1 VTGSFVQHNRHL
13 RPSPFALYPFSS
25 LLMLNDVY
33 NETEAQMQKAID
45 SLTREFAGIRTG
57 RASVGILD
65 GIKVE
70 YYGTLTPLNQI
81 ATLSVPESS
90 LIVIQPWDVSV
101 IKVVEKAL
109 LKSDLG
115 ITPSNDGKVIR
126 LAIPA
131 LTEDRRKELAK
142 MIKKK
147 AEDKKVAIR
156 QVRRDSNDMLKALEK
171 DKEIT
176 EDELHAG
183 QDKVQ
188 KITDQYIAAVD
199 DITAKKEKEVL
210 EL

>member
-1 VTGSFVQHNRHL
+1 
-13 RPSPFALYPFSS
+13 
-25 LLMLNDVY
+25 MLHDVY
-33 NETEAQMQKAID
+33 KDTEAQMQKTID

-57 RASVGILD
+57 RASVSILD

-70 YYGTLTPLNQI
+70 YYGTLTPLNQV

-101 IKVVEKAL
+101 IKVIEKAL

-126 LAIPA
+126 LAIPP
-131 LTEDRRKELAK
+131 LTEERRKDLAK

-147 AEDKKVAIR
+147 AEEKKVAIR
-156 QVRRDSNDMLKALEK
+156 QVRRDSNDMLKALENDK
-171 DKEIT
+171 DIT
-176 EDELHAG
+176 EDELHTG

-188 KITDQYIAAVD
+188 KITDQYVAKVD
-199 DITAKKEKEVL
+199 EITAKKEQEIL

>member
-1 VTGSFVQHNRHL
+1 MH
-13 RPSPFALYPFSS
+13 FALRLSRIASEP
-25 LLMLNDVY
+25 MLNDVY
-33 NETEAQMQKAID
+33 KETEAQMQKTID

-57 RASVGILD
+57 RASISILD

-70 YYGTLTPLNQI
+70 YYGTLTPLNQM

-101 IKVVEKAL
+101 IKTIEKAL

-126 LAIPA
+126 LAIPP
-131 LTEDRRKELAK
+131 LTEERRKELAK
-142 MIKKK
+142 MVKKK
-147 AEDKKVAIR
+147 AEEKKVALR
-156 QVRRDSNDMLKALEK
+156 QVRRYSNDMLKELEK
-171 DKEIT
+171 EKEIT
-176 EDELHAG
+176 EDELHTG

-188 KITDQYIAAVD
+188 KITDKFVATVD
-199 DITAKKEKEVL
+199 DVTAQKEKEIL

>member
-1 VTGSFVQHNRHL
+1 
-13 RPSPFALYPFSS
+13 
-25 LLMLNDVY
+25 MLKDVY
-33 NETEAQMQKAID
+33 KDTEVQMQKAID
-45 SLTREFAGIRTG
+45 ALSREFAGIRTG
-57 RASVGILD
+57 RASVNLLD

-70 YYGTLTPLNQI
+70 YYGTPTPLNQV

-101 IKVVEKAL
+101 IKVIEKAL

-126 LAIPA
+126 LAIPP
-131 LTEDRRKELAK
+131 LTEERRKELAK

-147 AEDKKVAIR
+147 AEEKKVAIR

-176 EDELHAG
+176 EDELHSG

-188 KITDQYIAAVD
+188 KITDQYTAKVD
-199 DITAKKEKEVL
+199 EITAKKEKEIL

>member
-1 VTGSFVQHNRHL
+1 
-13 RPSPFALYPFSS
+13 
-25 LLMLNDVY
+25 MLNDVY
-33 NETEAQMQKAID
+33 KDTEAQMQKAID

-57 RASVGILD
+57 RASVSILD

-70 YYGTLTPLNQI
+70 YYGTVTPLNQV

-101 IKVVEKAL
+101 IKVIEKAL

-126 LAIPA
+126 LAIPP
-131 LTEDRRKELAK
+131 LTEERRKDLAK

-147 AEDKKVAIR
+147 AEEKKVAVR
-156 QVRRDSNDMLKALEK
+156 QVRRDSNDMLKVLEK
-171 DKEIT
+171 DKDIT

-183 QDKVQ
+183 QDNVQ
-188 KITDQYIAAVD
+188 KITDRYVANVD
-199 DITAKKEKEVL
+199 EITVKKEQEIL